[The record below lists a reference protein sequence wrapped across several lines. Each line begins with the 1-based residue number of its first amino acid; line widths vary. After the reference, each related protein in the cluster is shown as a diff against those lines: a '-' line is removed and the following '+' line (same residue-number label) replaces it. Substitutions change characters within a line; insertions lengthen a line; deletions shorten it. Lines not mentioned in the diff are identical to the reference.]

1 MSSEGQK
8 PQPALGQP
16 VRVGGLAA
24 MRALAH
30 PTRVR
35 MVNLLRSEPL
45 SASELARRL
54 KIRFGS
60 AQFHLESLRRA
71 GIAQKAAERHK
82 RGGTEV
88 LFEVPRN
95 LWIDLGPDAPSDMR
109 QAMNLAYVVELLRR
123 LNADAAEPDPE
134 DAEHDVFTTREIELP
149 SEAVP
154 AAAAALHEFEDRLDK
169 LALEVPTED
178 SIPFAVSVL
187 FFRVPR

>member
-35 MVNLLRSEPL
+35 MVYLLRSEPR

-54 KIRFGS
+54 NIRFGS
-60 AQFHLESLRRA
+60 AQFHLQSLRRA
-71 GIAQKAAERHK
+71 GIARKAAERRK

-88 LFEVPRN
+88 LFEVPHN
-95 LWIDLGPDAPSDMR
+95 LWVDLDPDAPRDMR
-109 QAMNLAYVVELLRR
+109 QAMNRAYIL
-123 LNADAAEPDPE
+123 
-134 DAEHDVFTTREIELP
+134 
-149 SEAVP
+149 
-154 AAAAALHEFEDRLDK
+154 
-169 LALEVPTED
+169 
-178 SIPFAVSVL
+178 
-187 FFRVPR
+187 

>member
-1 MSSEGQK
+1 MSSEGPK
-8 PQPALGQP
+8 RQPALGQP

-35 MVNLLRSEPL
+35 MVHLLRSEPL

-54 KIRFGS
+54 KIPFGS
-60 AQFHLESLRRA
+60 AQFHLQSLRRA

-95 LWIDLGPDAPSDMR
+95 LWIDLDPDAPSDMR
-109 QAMNLAYVVELLRR
+109 QAMNLA
-123 LNADAAEPDPE
+123 DPE
-134 DAEHDVFTTREIELP
+134 DAERDVLTTREIELP
-149 SEAVP
+149 PEAVP
-154 AAAAALHEFEDRLDK
+154 AAAAALHEFQDRLDK

-178 SIPFAVSVL
+178 SIPFTVSVV
-187 FFRVPR
+187 FFRVRR